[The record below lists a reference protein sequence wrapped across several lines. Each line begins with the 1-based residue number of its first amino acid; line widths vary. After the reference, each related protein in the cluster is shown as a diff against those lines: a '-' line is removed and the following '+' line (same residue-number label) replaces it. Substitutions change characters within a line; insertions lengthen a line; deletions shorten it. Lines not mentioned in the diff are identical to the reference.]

1 MGNTGVLP
9 HLDQTQK
16 HAFNEQFL
24 HVFCGHHLGV
34 MFLKKILNG
43 VLRGFFN
50 FTYTVSEGA
59 L

>member
-16 HAFNEQFL
+16 HSLNEQFL
-24 HVFCGHHLGV
+24 HCGHHLGV
-34 MFLKKILNG
+34 MFLKKILHV

-50 FTYTVSEGA
+50 LMYMVSESA